1 MLLDYNLMV
10 DKEGQKTE
18 KVKFSVFVH
27 FFIKF
32 TEEYDI
38 FLLKLFSIF

>member
-10 DKEGQKTE
+10 DKEGKKTE

-27 FFIKF
+27 F
-32 TEEYDI
+32 
-38 FLLKLFSIF
+38 LLNLL